1 MADKSNSK
9 LHVVVQI
16 PCLNEEK
23 TLPLVLGSMP
33 KEIPGAK
40 LTIVVIDDGSTDK
53 TIEVAKNFGVKHF
66 IRHKRNM
73 GLAKSFTDGLDY
85 ALGLGADI
93 IVNTDGDNQYP
104 QASIPELIKPI
115 VEEKAE
121 IVIGDRQ
128 TATIA
133 HFGPVKRFFQWM
145 GTKVV
150 NAAAGTDVPDAV
162 SGFRA
167 YSREAALQMIVIN
180 SFSYCTET
188 IIHAGRKRLALA
200 SVPITTNK
208 PTRKSRLFKNMWHHM
223 YMTTRVILKSYFM
236 YQPAKIF
243 VTPAIILGLAGLVPF
258 VRYLYL
264 FSTEGRPTAHLQSL
278 LLGTILFIISF
289 LFLVLAVIADLIRT
303 NRMVNEDVLY
313 RLKVTQHSKSRT

>member
-1 MADKSNSK
+1 MAEK

-23 TLPLVLGSMP
+23 TLPLVLKSIP
-33 KEIPGAK
+33 KSIPGAK
-40 LTIVVIDDGSTDK
+40 MTIVVIDDGSTDK
-53 TIEVAKNFGVKHF
+53 TVSVARRLGVKHF
-66 IRHKRNM
+66 IAHKRNM

-85 ALGLGADI
+85 ALALGADI

-104 QASIPELIKPI
+104 QDRIPDLIQPI
-115 VEEKAE
+115 IDGKAE
-121 IVIGDRQ
+121 LVIGDRE
-128 TATIA
+128 TAKIA
-133 HFGPVKRFFQWM
+133 HFGPVKRFFQKV
-145 GTKVV
+145 GTHVV
-150 NAAAGTDVPDAV
+150 NAAADTNVPDAV

-188 IIHAGRKRLALA
+188 IIHAGRKRLAIA
-200 SVPITTNK
+200 SVPVQTNK

-258 VRYLYL
+258 VRYLIL

-278 LLGTILFIISF
+278 ILGTVLFIMSF
-289 LFLVLAVIADLIRT
+289 LFLVLAVLADLIRT
-303 NRMVNEDVLY
+303 NRIVNEDVLY
-313 RLKVTQHSKSRT
+313 RLKVAEYSKS

>member
-1 MADKSNSK
+1 MTKKSIVPPVK
-9 LHVVVQI
+9 VVVQI

-23 TLPLVLGSMP
+23 TLPAVLESIP
-33 KEIPGAK
+33 KKIAG
-40 LTIVVIDDGSTDK
+40 LDVTILVIDDGSTDQ
-53 TIEVAKNFGVKHF
+53 TAAVARRFGVQHF
-66 IRHKRNM
+66 VHHRQRM
-73 GLAKSFTDGLDY
+73 GLAKSFSDGLDY
-85 ALGLGADI
+85 ALSLGADI

-104 QASIPELIKPI
+104 QARIPDLIQPI
-115 VEEKAE
+115 IDGRAE

-133 HFGPVKRFFQWM
+133 HFGPVKKFFQGL
-145 GTKVV
+145 GTKIV
-150 NAAAGTDVPDAV
+150 NAAAGTNVPDAV

-188 IIHAGRKRLALA
+188 IIHAGRKRLAIA
-200 SVPITTNK
+200 SIPVQTNK
-208 PTRKSRLFKNMWHHM
+208 PTRDSRLFNNMWHHM
-223 YMTTRVILKSYFM
+223 YMSTRVILKSYFM

-243 VTPAIILGLAGLVPF
+243 VTPAAILGLAGLVPF
-258 VRYLYL
+258 ARYLYL

-278 LLGTILFIISF
+278 LLGAVLFIMSF

-303 NRMVNEDVLY
+303 NRIVNEDVLY
-313 RLKVTQHSKSRT
+313 RLKVSEYRQK